1 MKIQYVCDY
10 CGRVSFSSVEI
21 EECETKHAFEEEKNK
36 VREARIEEIR
46 RSIEEFES
54 CYGEKFR
61 CCDDECSCGVDSSAQ
76 NTKKKPVKVN
86 LSEKDIDSLLKC
98 VFGIN

>member
-10 CGRVSFSSVEI
+10 CGTVSFSGAEI
-21 EECETKHAFEEEKNK
+21 EECEKKHAIEKEK
-36 VREARIEEIR
+36 SEVREARIEEIR

-61 CCDDECSCGVDSSAQ
+61 CCGDECSCGAGSPAP
-76 NTKKKPVKVN
+76 NTKKRPVKAS
-86 LSEKDIDSLLKC
+86 LSEKDIEYLLKC